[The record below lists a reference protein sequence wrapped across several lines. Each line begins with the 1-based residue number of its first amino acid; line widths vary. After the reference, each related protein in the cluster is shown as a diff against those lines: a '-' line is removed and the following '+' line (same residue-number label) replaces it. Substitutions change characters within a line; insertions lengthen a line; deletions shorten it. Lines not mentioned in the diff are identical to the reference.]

1 MLLFMLRRLAYA
13 VLVVLA
19 VIFFLSLLVKL
30 VPGDAVDV
38 MMAQNPG
45 VSQEEMD
52 QLRRELGIDRPPL
65 TQFFDYTTGIL
76 QGDLGFSVKFRVPV
90 ATLIQERML
99 ATVELALA
107 SLLMAAL
114 IAVPLGMIAGLR
126 QGSVWDYGSTIFA
139 IVGVAVPAFLIGI
152 LLILFFSVQ
161 MNWLPPSGRKL
172 SLFGSA
178 GSAIANGDFKLF
190 WDNARYY
197 IMPVMSLAVTLAAV
211 NSRLIRS
218 AILETRRLDYVL
230 FAKAKGLQPWRVN
243 LRHILRNALIPAVT
257 IFGLQIGQV
266 ISGTFII
273 ENVFAWPGLGRLAV
287 EAINARDFPLIQGTV
302 LVSAVLFVLM
312 SLVVDFMYSVL
323 DPRVQYGGN

>member
-1 MLLFMLRRLAYA
+1 MLLFMLRRVAYA

-65 TQFFDYTTGIL
+65 TQFIDYTTGIL
-76 QGDLGFSVKFRVPV
+76 HGDLGFSVKFRVPV

-139 IVGVAVPAFLIGI
+139 IIGVAVPAFLIGI

-197 IMPVMSLAVTLAAV
+197 IMPVMSLPVTRAAV